1 MTSLTVL
8 ERQQLVLAQRVRAAR
23 GARQRRPTAKRR
35 GISVRRAVPSME
47 LVLPLLFF
55 LADLADG
62 QLDESSLPNFVA
74 EDPYVNC
81 AADAIYVKMKT
92 SRTFEGHVHVKFAP
106 KKQCY
111 QVLVTNNQ
119 IEVLIPHEECA
130 VTRRR
135 SMSPPGVFLEA
146 SLAVSFH
153 PDFTTADDRVFHF
166 RCFHQRSANNHTQST
181 GSPTDP
187 PQDTNR
193 APVCSYTVRRWQN
206 GPLVGTV
213 VLGQVVFHQW
223 SCEDEQNTCLV
234 VRSCSVVGSNE
245 KHELIGVDGCSRNTK
260 ILPNLAYL
268 SPSLVGQ
275 NVSVFGIAQTPLIYF
290 ECALL
295 LIPKVG
301 ENCQVPECGEATNR
315 TRRGFDESDDQ
326 SVEVQSQRIE
336 ISELGVVSV
345 ADDVMESVELTCHDR
360 PSFSSRQICVALNP
374 FMIVLAGMISVV
386 VFAAF
391 VAVIVTLQR
400 YRHYSISRTAC

>member
-1 MTSLTVL
+1 LFLLTNL
-8 ERQQLVLAQRVRAAR
+8 
-23 GARQRRPTAKRR
+23 
-35 GISVRRAVPSME
+35 SD
-47 LVLPLLFF
+47 LF
-55 LADLADG
+55 
-62 QLDESSLPNFVA
+62 E
-74 EDPYVNC
+74 
-81 AADAIYVKMKT
+81 
-92 SRTFEGHVHVKFAP
+92 
-106 KKQCY
+106 
-111 QVLVTNNQ
+111 
-119 IEVLIPHEECA
+119 
-130 VTRRR
+130 
-135 SMSPPGVFLEA
+135 
-146 SLAVSFH
+146 
-153 PDFTTADDRVFHF
+153 
-166 RCFHQRSANNHTQST
+166 
-181 GSPTDP
+181 
-187 PQDTNR
+187 
-193 APVCSYTVRRWQN
+193 
-206 GPLVGTV
+206 
-213 VLGQVVFHQW
+213 
-223 SCEDEQNTCLV
+223 
-234 VRSCSVVGSNE
+234 
-245 KHELIGVDGCSRNTK
+245 
-260 ILPNLAYL
+260 
-268 SPSLVGQ
+268 SLVGQ